1 MSRTPLLLLCAVIG
15 LLIIACAKSDDTNR
29 NATPTTATVSGEP
42 IGVPECDNF
51 LNAYETCISTK
62 VPEIGRPQFQTVM
75 ATWRANWK
83 QLAANPQTKP
93 GLVQACK
100 DQHERART
108 QMQAYGCT
116 F

>member
-1 MSRTPLLLLCAVIG
+1 MSRTLPMSCVLLA
-15 LLIIACAKSDDTNR
+15 LLIVACSRPADTNR
-29 NATPTTATVSGEP
+29 NAVATISGEP

-51 LNAYETCISTK
+51 LNAYEACITSR
-62 VPEIGRPQFQTVM
+62 VPETGRPQFQTAM
-75 ATWRANWK
+75 ATWRSSWK

-108 QMQAYGCT
+108 QMRSYGCT

>member
-1 MSRTPLLLLCAVIG
+1 MSRSLLMLCLLLA
-15 LLIIACAKSDDTNR
+15 LLIVACARSADTNR
-29 NATPTTATVSGEP
+29 NATVTVSGEQ

-51 LNAYETCISTK
+51 LNAYEACIASR
-62 VPEIGRPQFQTVM
+62 VPEEGRPQFQTAM
-75 ATWRANWK
+75 TTWRSNWK

-108 QMQAYGCT
+108 QMRAYGCT

>member
-1 MSRTPLLLLCAVIG
+1 MTICFVLG
-15 LLIIACAKSDDTNR
+15 LLVFACSRPADTNR
-29 NATPTTATVSGEP
+29 NAAVTIRGEQ

-51 LNAYETCISTK
+51 LNAYEACIATR
-62 VPEIGRPQFQTVM
+62 VPETSRPQFQTTM
-75 ATWRANWK
+75 TTWRSNWK
-83 QLAANPQTKP
+83 QLAANSQTKP

-108 QMQAYGCT
+108 QMRSYGCT

>member
-1 MSRTPLLLLCAVIG
+1 MSRSLLLTFCLVLA
-15 LLIIACAKSDDTNR
+15 LLVFACSRPDTNR
-29 NATPTTATVSGEP
+29 NATVIISGEP

-51 LNAYETCISTK
+51 LNAYETCITSK
-62 VPEIGRPQFQTVM
+62 VPEAGRPQFQTTM
-75 ATWRANWK
+75 TTWRNNWK
-83 QLAANPQTKP
+83 QLAANPQTRP

-108 QMQAYGCT
+108 QMRAYGCT

>member
-1 MSRTPLLLLCAVIG
+1 MT
-15 LLIIACAKSDDTNR
+15 
-29 NATPTTATVSGEP
+29 
-42 IGVPECDNF
+42 
-51 LNAYETCISTK
+51 
-62 VPEIGRPQFQTVM
+62 
-75 ATWRANWK
+75 TWRSNWK

-108 QMQAYGCT
+108 QMRAYGCT

>member
-1 MSRTPLLLLCAVIG
+1 MSRTRLMTVCFALG
-15 LLIIACAKSDDTNR
+15 LLVFACSRPDTNR
-29 NATPTTATVSGEP
+29 NTTVTISGEP
-42 IGVPECDNF
+42 VGVSECDSF

-62 VPEIGRPQFQTVM
+62 VPGESRAQFQNVM
-75 ATWRANWK
+75 TTWRANWK
-83 QLAANPQTKP
+83 KLAENPQTKP

-108 QMQAYGCT
+108 QMSAYGCT